1 MPEMIYR
8 FIEQN
13 VRPGP
18 HISLKCSARGSPP
31 PQVIQRFI
39 HVEILPNMNIY
50 FTKLFLASPSQ
61 FTWLLDSQ
69 PILDVTSLHRYA
81 MGQFVDI
88 SGDVISHLN
97 ISHVRTDDGG
107 LYKCTATN
115 SVGSVSHSARLNI
128 FGPPYVRAISP
139 IKAIASEDL
148 MVFCPF
154 SGYPIEN
161 IRWEKA
167 GIEITSSK
175 KI

>member
-1 MPEMIYR
+1 
-8 FIEQN
+8 
-13 VRPGP
+13 
-18 HISLKCSARGSPP
+18 
-31 PQVIQRFI
+31 
-39 HVEILPNMNIY
+39 
-50 FTKLFLASPSQ
+50 
-61 FTWLLDSQ
+61 
-69 PILDVTSLHRYA
+69 

-97 ISHVRTDDGG
+97 ISHVRADDGG
-107 LYKCTATN
+107 LYKCTAAN

-139 IKAIASEDL
+139 IRAVAGEDL
-148 MVFCPF
+148 IVFCPF

-175 KI
+175 YSEIFLNLLKIFSLISPKTLDMLPRTSSKAVSSKSIKSIRPTTPAATRASFAPEAEKKPDATFKSTSTARR